1 MRITRTEGLLF
12 AAALGG
18 TLVAAMVASPAPPPV
33 DFQSPSGNI
42 RCRLGPTSG
51 TANARCVTLTPR
63 RAAQVVAGQR
73 SRTLRFAAVGPLAE
87 SDPLPYGRT
96 IRGYG
101 FRCTS
106 RESGVTCID
115 GRTGNGFTISRERVT
130 LIPVRAAAQPSRG
143 GCNPNY
149 SGACLPLHRDVDCGE
164 ITARDFRVVGTDV
177 YRLDRDGDRIACES
191 TEG

>member
-12 AAALGG
+12 IAAVAGMLVG
-18 TLVAAMVASPAPPPV
+18 TMGATTAPAPV
-33 DFQSPSGNI
+33 DLESPSGNI

-63 RAAQVVAGQR
+63 RAAQVVAGRR
-73 SRTLRFAAVGPLAE
+73 SRTLPFSAVGPLAPAR
-87 SDPLPYGRT
+87 PLAYGRT

-106 RESGVTCID
+106 RESGITCLD
-115 GRTGNGFTISRERVT
+115 GRTGNGFRIAREGVT
-130 LIPVRAAAQPSRG
+130 LLPVRAGAAPRPA

-149 SGACLPLHRDVDCGE
+149 SGACLPLHRDVDCSE
-164 ITARDFRVVGTDV
+164 TSARDFRVVGSDV

>member
-1 MRITRTEGLLF
+1 MRFTRTEGLLL
-12 AAALGG
+12 ATAVAG
-18 TLVAAMVASPAPPPV
+18 TLVGAMGATTAPAPV
-33 DFQSPSGNI
+33 TFESPSGNI

-51 TANARCVTLTPR
+51 NADARCATLTPR
-63 RAAQVVAGQR
+63 RAAQVVAGRR
-73 SRTLRFAAVGPLAE
+73 SRTLRFAKLAPARPLE
-87 SDPLPYGRT
+87 YGRT

-106 RESGVTCID
+106 RESGVTCLD
-115 GRTGNGFTISRERVT
+115 GRTGNGFTIAREGVT
-130 LIPVRAAAQPSRG
+130 LLPARAAAAPRIAG
-143 GCNPNY
+143 ACNPNY
-149 SGACLPLHRDVDCGE
+149 SGACLPLDRDVDCGE